1 MNVLPPPTRVAF
13 LLGEAEAHRAL
24 NHPYLT
30 ALKEGSLPDP
40 VGALQRF
47 ASEYAVYTRSFQN
60 YLLIC
65 MSKLEQQRHRSI
77 LLENLC
83 EESGQIDAEELA
95 EIAELGIAPEWVQGV
110 PHPELFARFRAAI
123 GAVDTPETGEIAET
137 WKGLFIAQLTQAGAA
152 EALGALGLG
161 TESIVKF
168 FYRPLIE
175 AIKAH
180 TNVSRRD
187 AVFFEL
193 HAELDDEPT
202 LFEEMLNA
210 HKKALEDQFKTQMQ
224 DALQSL
230 RPSLSSLKTSQPI
243 EFLRNRMQIYENLR
257 KSVRLRELR

>member
-40 VGALQRF
+40 LGALQRF

-65 MSKLEQQRHRSI
+65 MSKLEHQQHRSI

-110 PHPELFARFRAAI
+110 PHPELFARFRRAI
-123 GAVDTPETGEIAET
+123 GATDTPETGEIAQT
-137 WKGLFIAQLTQAGAA
+137 WKELFIAQLTHAGAA

-193 HAELDDEPT
+193 HAELDDEHGE
-202 LFEEMLNA
+202 LMLNIA
-210 HKKALEDQFKTQMQ
+210 EELIAEDPANHEAMKQGMRKALG
-224 DALQSL
+224 LRSL
-230 RPSLSSLKTSQPI
+230 
-243 EFLRNRMQIYENLR
+243 FCDRMLE
-257 KSVRLRELR
+257 RELNR